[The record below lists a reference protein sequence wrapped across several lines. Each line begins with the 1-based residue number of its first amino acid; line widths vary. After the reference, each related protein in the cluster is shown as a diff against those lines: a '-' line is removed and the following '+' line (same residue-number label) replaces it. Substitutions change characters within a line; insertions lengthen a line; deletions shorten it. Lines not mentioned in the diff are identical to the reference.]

1 MLGFIMKLVRFG
13 KIGEE
18 RAGIIDEQGN
28 VRDISLHLSDINA
41 HGLCNEERINQLR
54 TLDLSQLPLI
64 HKDTR
69 LGSCVGM
76 PGKIICVGYNSILH
90 AKEMG
95 VTPISTTDMVVF
107 LKPSSSICGPNDPI
121 LHTRHT
127 RKLDWEAEL
136 GVVIGKKGKY
146 IGKEV
151 AKEYILGYT
160 CINDLSERYL
170 QLETQDKQYT
180 KGKGFDNS
188 APIGPYL
195 VTKDEVQNSSK
206 LQIKLWVNGELRQDF
221 NTGDYIH
228 NDEEVVSYLS
238 QYFTLYPGDI
248 ISMGSAPGS
257 AKHWGEDKYL
267 KPNDRVILSIDGLGQ
282 QEQVVIV
289 E

>member
-1 MLGFIMKLVRFG
+1 MKLVRFG
-13 KIGEE
+13 KFGEE
-18 RAGIIDEQGN
+18 RAGILDEHGN
-28 VRDISLHLSDINA
+28 VRDISMHVQDINVNSLNNA
-41 HGLCNEERINQLR
+41 DLINQLK
-54 TLDLSQLPLI
+54 TLDVSQLPLI
-64 HKDTR
+64 SKDVR
-69 LGSCVGM
+69 LGSCVCR

-107 LKPSSSICGPNDPI
+107 LKPTSSMCGPNDPI

-127 RKLDWEAEL
+127 KKLDWEAEL

-146 IGKEV
+146 IRKEV
-151 AKEYILGYT
+151 AKDHILGYT

-195 VTKDEVQNSSK
+195 VTKDEVLDSSN
-206 LQIKLWVNGELRQDF
+206 LQIKLWVNGELRQNF

-267 KPNDRVILSIDGLGQ
+267 KPNDRVILIIDGLGQ
-282 QEQVVIV
+282 QEQLVIV